1 MNKNIN
7 RAGIGMAILLIAVI
21 AFTIFGKVQKNDLP
35 VNGAEAVAHIIT
47 RSSERAISDPVGERR
62 RRESV
67 SAAAQKWYEEL
78 LEKYPRMKPVYR
90 NVPDDRNGYLQLLL
104 LAESV
109 KTPRLSPD
117 LEMMFSGDQSVW
129 EAGKFKAWL
138 AENQAYADE
147 ILRVAELPDRSTKG
161 IAFDRI
167 FNETARMSTEFSRIL
182 LGSSRLAFESGDQE
196 TALRYMKAAGSLG
209 DHFADIEVPSMLGE
223 VISTGIRARASDAL
237 FENFLPVLANDPEAL
252 RQWSE
257 VIFRSEEPASEYARA
272 ITGEWNTAIRG
283 LLLPA
288 LLGDHS
294 VVGGVIPADDVAG
307 LIDSYTLAMQGMA
320 EGVSAMGAERFDVG
334 QATNASSP
342 SDVLKEVPGGNEKF
356 TVESILFSIR
366 GLAAAFG
373 TNASRNAMRSGA
385 ISILLGEEPPVDP
398 VSGKAFAWN
407 AATRTLASPGNE
419 DGEES
424 ITVPVQH

>member
-1 MNKNIN
+1 MHKNIN
-7 RAGIGMAILLIAVI
+7 RVWLGMAFLLIAAM

-35 VNGAEAVAHIIT
+35 VKGAEAAVRIIT
-47 RSSERAISDPVGERR
+47 RSSERAVSDPAGERR

-78 LEKYPRMKPVYR
+78 LEKYPDMKPVYR
-90 NVPDDRNGYLQLLL
+90 DVPDERNGYLQLLL
-104 LAESV
+104 LAENV

-117 LEMMFSGDQSVW
+117 LEMMFSGDQTAW
-129 EAGKFKAWL
+129 EPEKFKAWL
-138 AENQAYADE
+138 AENRAYADE

-167 FNETARMSTEFSRIL
+167 FNETARLGMEFSRVL
-182 LGSSRLAFESGDQE
+182 LGSARLAFEGGDQE
-196 TALRYMKAAGSLG
+196 TALRYVKAAGSLG

-237 FENFLPVLANDPEAL
+237 FENYLPALANDPEAL
-252 RQWSE
+252 ARWRE
-257 VIFRSEEPASEYARA
+257 VIFRSEAPAGEYARA
-272 ITGEWNTAIRG
+272 VIGEWNTAIRG

-294 VVGGVIPADDVAG
+294 VTGGAIPADDVAG
-307 LIDSYTLAMQGMA
+307 LIDSYTLAMRGMA
-320 EGVSAMGAERFDVG
+320 EGVSMKGADRFDVG
-334 QATNASSP
+334 QATNTSSP
-342 SDVLKEVPGGNEKF
+342 TGVLKEAPRGDEKF

-366 GLAAAFG
+366 GLGAAFG

-385 ISILLGEEPPVDP
+385 ISILLGEELPVDP
-398 VSGKAFAWN
+398 VTGQAFAWN
-407 AATRTLASPGNE
+407 AETRTLALPGNE

-424 ITVPVQH
+424 IIVPARQ